1 MKWIDVK
8 NTFTTTNNLYYNV
21 KRNKTNIITN
31 KRTPYKETDIVTN
44 VIIPAKTTY
53 EWTFTFEFK
62 DTGKNQDID
71 MGKIFDAKI
80 KIIVKQ

>member
-8 NTFTTTNNLYYNV
+8 NTFTTTNNLYYSV
-21 KRNKTNIITN
+21 MRNKTNIITN
-31 KRTPYKETDIVTN
+31 ARTPYKETNIVTN
-44 VIIPAKTTY
+44 VVIPAKTTY
-53 EWTFTFEFK
+53 EWTFSFEFK
-62 DTGKNQDID
+62 DTGKNQDVD